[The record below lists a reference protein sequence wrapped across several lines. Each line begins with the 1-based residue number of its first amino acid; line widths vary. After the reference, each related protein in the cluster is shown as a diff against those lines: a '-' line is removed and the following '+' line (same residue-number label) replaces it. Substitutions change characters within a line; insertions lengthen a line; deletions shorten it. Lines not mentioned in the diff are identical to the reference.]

1 MTNPNFPIIQPAN
14 AAAKARAHPAD
25 VIKDI
30 SHKDLAGL
38 NVVFINTPLR
48 ESAVPNVTPE
58 GPLLMA
64 TRLRKHY
71 GLEARV
77 IDLNGYRVKDE
88 LAKKRGLPNGRHLT
102 PEEVYRFFNEHFS
115 YYGTPHLVAIS
126 GKITTLRWQEET
138 IAKIIRQLLPNVFMV
153 SGGGLA
159 TELKTGLFNY
169 IPELDAVAHS
179 EGDDTIIKIC
189 YDAKVIKEKGLR
201 CAIESNALSPY
212 YLGEISNKPR
222 LMYEGNRPQN
232 LDALPYANID
242 ILSDNDV
249 IFKRVFGY
257 EYKLVPYYLGNA
269 VWGVSANNSSA
280 APFTMTRST
289 TSVSSRGCPYGCKYC
304 YRGTQGERQW
314 AVRSAQHIHD
324 QLVHY
329 KEQYGIDF
337 HGFPDD
343 NFAVTYGRIQDLVPL
358 LGPLGIK
365 WGTHTRLDEAA
376 GLKPKPNHPGEY
388 FFEDPLRVA
397 LMAKAGCNYI
407 GAGPESACAKTIE
420 TLGKGGFTLS
430 NGLEATEVNG
440 RIYQFPRSMKY
451 GIRNCQEV
459 GIHVNCTWI
468 KGNPNETLEDL
479 KETVAFMAWQ
489 EQFYAQ
495 YGISPKAVNKRMF
508 TLTWYPGT
516 EMIHHP
522 KVRHEL
528 TRIFGLSFDPTTHE
542 PICDES
548 FHQYCLALDDATK
561 ILEGPDG
568 EPLNFGDIPNDTFL
582 KIRELI
588 DSDKTLEILD
598 M

>member
-1 MTNPNFPIIQPAN
+1 MATLPILQPVHT
-14 AAAKARAHPAD
+14 KKPPHPAD
-25 VIKDI
+25 IIKDI
-30 SHKDLAGL
+30 SYKDVAGL
-38 NVVFINTPLR
+38 NVVFINMPLR
-48 ESAVPNVTPE
+48 ETAVPNTTPE

-71 GLEARV
+71 DLPARV
-77 IDLNGYRVKDE
+77 IDFNGYRIKDA
-88 LAKKRGLPNGRHLT
+88 LAEKRGLPNGRHFS
-102 PEEVYRFFNEHFS
+102 EREVYRFLVEHFS
-115 YYGTPHLVAIS
+115 YYGTPDLVAFS
-126 GKITTLRWQEET
+126 GKITTLRWQET
-138 IAKIIRQLLPNVFMV
+138 IAKMVRQILPHVFLV

-159 TELKTGLFNY
+159 TELKIGLFNY

-189 YDAKVIKEKGLR
+189 QDAKTIKEKGLR
-201 CAIESNALSPY
+201 RAIESGSLNPY

-222 LMYEGNRPQN
+222 LMYEGNRPRD
-232 LDALPYANID
+232 LDALPYADID
-242 ILSDNDV
+242 ILSDNDI
-249 IFKRVFGY
+249 IFKRVFGCD
-257 EYKLVPYYLGNA
+257 YKLVPSYLASA

-314 AVRSAQHIHD
+314 AVRSAQHIHN

-329 KEQYGIDF
+329 KERYGIDF

-376 GLKPKPNHPGEY
+376 GLKPRPNRPGEY

-397 LMAKAGCNYI
+397 LMAKSGCTYI

-430 NGLEATEVNG
+430 NGFEATKVFG
-440 RIYQFPRSMKY
+440 KMYQFPRSMKY
-451 GIRNCQEV
+451 GIKNCQDV
-459 GIHVNCTWI
+459 DIHVNCTWI

-489 EQFYAQ
+489 EQFYAP
-495 YGISPKAVNKRMF
+495 YGVRPEAVNKKMF

-516 EMIHHP
+516 EIIHHP

-528 TRIFGLSFDPTTHE
+528 TRIFGLSFDPMTHE
-542 PICDES
+542 PLCNEA

-561 ILEGPDG
+561 VLEGPDG
-568 EPLNFGDIPNDTFL
+568 EPLNFSDIPNETFL
-582 KIRELI
+582 KIRGLV
-588 DSDKTLEILD
+588 DTGKTLEILNL
-598 M
+598 